1 MLMKAVFVE
10 NSSANRRYCHKPKH
24 LNSTINNQ
32 LITIN
37 KMETTKPITKI
48 LKILLKEL
56 TINPTITFLAK
67 EIGMSRVGTWKIL
80 KKLEAEK
87 LVLISPIGAG
97 KTSTFSISL
106 NWENP
111 IVEKSLSLALTQ
123 DALKNQRW
131 LTNFAELEDKVDFLL
146 IYGSII
152 HSPKEANDIDILG
165 VTNKNKF
172 LEIEESIKKIQ
183 KTQIK
188 KIHSLNFTLEEFKGE
203 LEKPNKI
210 FIDAIKN
217 GIILFG
223 QEKFIKLIRS
233 LQ

>member
-1 MLMKAVFVE
+1 
-10 NSSANRRYCHKPKH
+10 
-24 LNSTINNQ
+24 
-32 LITIN
+32 
-37 KMETTKPITKI
+37 METLKPNTKI

-56 TINPTITFLAK
+56 AIKPTITFLAK
-67 EIGMSRVGTWKIL
+67 EINMSRVGTWKIL
-80 KKLEAEK
+80 KKLETEK
-87 LVLISPIGAG
+87 LVILSPIGTG

-111 IVEKSLSLALTQ
+111 IVEKSLSLALTE
-123 DALKNQRW
+123 DAIKNQRW
-131 LTNFAELEDKVDFLL
+131 LSNFAELEDKVDFLL

-165 VTNKNKF
+165 VANKNKF
-172 LEIEESIKKIQ
+172 LKLEESMRKIQ

-188 KIHSLNFTLEEFKGE
+188 KIHALNFTLEEFKGE

-223 QEKFIKLIRS
+223 QEKFIKFIRGV
-233 LQ
+233 QIK

>member
-1 MLMKAVFVE
+1 
-10 NSSANRRYCHKPKH
+10 
-24 LNSTINNQ
+24 
-32 LITIN
+32 
-37 KMETTKPITKI
+37 METTKPNIKI
-48 LKILLKEL
+48 LKTLLKEI

-87 LVLISPIGAG
+87 LVILTPIGTG
-97 KTSTFSISL
+97 KTSTNSISL

-111 IVEKSLSLALTQ
+111 IVEKTLSLALTQ
-123 DALKNQRW
+123 DALNNQRW
-131 LTNFAELEDKVDFLL
+131 LSNFAELEDNVDFLL

-152 HSPKEANDIDILG
+152 HSPKEANDIDVLE

-183 KTQIK
+183 KVQIK
-188 KIHSLNFTLEEFKGE
+188 KIHAINFTQEEFKEE
-203 LEKPNKI
+203 LEKPNKV
-210 FIDAIKN
+210 FIDAMKK
-217 GIILFG
+217 GVILFG

-233 LQ
+233 LQRK